1 MRISQFHINSL
12 LICCLVVLITSCN
25 SKGYQ
30 NLNARYNGYFYAD
43 QYVNE
48 VYQSIEDAYD
58 YNFNDI
64 LKIYPDID
72 SGTIQGN
79 KEKLDDAFKK
89 SSQVIEWYPNSDWV
103 DDNYLVIGK
112 IRYLRAQ
119 FQYAV
124 ETFQYVYNKTEDA
137 DARQQALIL
146 LMRTYMDMDEIDKAK
161 EVIDYIEQENLTVE
175 NTLNYRLQSAFL
187 HQRLGEIEE
196 MRDALDDI
204 AEYIPER
211 DLKAR
216 VNFILGQLA
225 EREADFP
232 KALAYYTEAI
242 SGTPPYE
249 LEFHTELRRL
259 AVTDIRSQDQ
269 VDKAYKFYDKLLKDG
284 KNQEY
289 QDKIYYSMGRLEQR
303 RGQYQTA
310 ITHYLM
316 ALEAEQ
322 PDPRTQGLASLRIA
336 QIYYDEFENYQYAS
350 VYYDSTVMKL
360 PKDEPGFESIEA
372 RQKTLKELVTELNT
386 IQKND
391 SLLAL
396 SELSQVSL
404 DAFLDRYLDEK
415 EEKEREK
422 RKRER
427 SNNSFNGANVVNDA
441 PTAGGPSDGS
451 WYFYNITAV
460 GQGQLQFQQRWG
472 NRPLEDD
479 WRRSQKIVIGVGT
492 SASVDET
499 EEQEQ
504 STETRE
510 RSSSTDDRSEE
521 KQKLIESIPS
531 TAEEKDAANAE
542 IAQALFECGR
552 IYRFGLER
560 EDLSEQSYL
569 NLLERY
575 PQTELRLDA
584 LYALY
589 TLNENKNVG
598 VAQNYKDTIIEDYPD
613 SLIAKLLINPD
624 YLIEKEQRNQALQ
637 LIYADAYGMYESGNY
652 VEADQV
658 IKKALRDFEDVDFL
672 ANVELLSA
680 ILKGYTESIYS
691 YEQALN
697 DFSEKYPEGP
707 LYDYAQNLLRTMS
720 PGKKE
725 NTNQPSFEFS
735 EDFKQLH
742 LVSVTFNLDLND
754 TDNLKSFIEN
764 FNESNFEKQRLSVGY
779 LQFDET
785 NNTGIL
791 FVNSFKTKSAAET
804 YNLALTEALN
814 ELERQSDPIFHNFAI
829 SRDNFTMLFESKK
842 LDNYLAFNK
851 RFYR

>member
-1 MRISQFHINSL
+1 MSSG
-12 LICCLVVLITSCN
+12 CN

-48 VYQSIEDAYD
+48 VYQSIEEAYD

-72 SGTIQGN
+72 SGTVQGN
-79 KEKLDDAFKK
+79 EEKLDDAFKK
-89 SSQVIEWYPNSDWV
+89 SSQVIEWYPNSDWL
-103 DDNYLVIGK
+103 DDNYIVIGK

-119 FQYAV
+119 FRYAI
-124 ETFQYVYNKTEDA
+124 ETFQYVYNKTED
-137 DARQQALIL
+137 DNARQQALIL
-146 LMRTYMDMDEIDKAK
+146 LMRTYMDMNEIDNAK
-161 EVIDYIEQENLTVE
+161 EVIDYIEQEELTVE

-187 HQRLGEIEE
+187 HQKLGEIEE

-204 AEYIPER
+204 AAYIPER

-232 KALAYYTEAI
+232 TALAYYNEAI

-269 VDKAYKFYDKLLKDG
+269 VEKAYKLYDKLLKDG

-303 RGQYQTA
+303 RGEYQKA

-322 PDPRTQGLASLRIA
+322 PNQRTQGLASLRIA
-336 QIYYDEFENYQYAS
+336 QIYYDPFENYQYAS

-360 PKDEPGFESIEA
+360 PKDEPGFESIEE
-372 RQKTLKELVTELNT
+372 RQKTLKELVTELN
-386 IQKND
+386 IIKKND

-396 SELSQVSL
+396 SELSEVSL

-415 EEKEREK
+415 EEREAEKKK
-422 RKRER
+422 RDQA
-427 SNNSFNGANVVNDA
+427 NNSFNGANVINDA
-441 PTAGGPSDGS
+441 SAAGGPSDGS
-451 WYFYNITAV
+451 WYFYNIVAV
-460 GQGQLQFQQRWG
+460 GQGQLQFQQVWG

-479 WRRSQKIVIGVGT
+479 WRRSQKIVIGVG
-492 SASVDET
+492 SNASVEET
-499 EEQEQ
+499 EEQEKKPPIGAI
-504 STETRE
+504 SN
-510 RSSSTDDRSEE
+510 STDDRAGE
-521 KQKLIESIPS
+521 KQQLIQTIPS
-531 TAEEKDAANAE
+531 TEEEKEMAHRE

-560 EDLSEQSYL
+560 EDLSQQSY
-569 NLLERY
+569 NTLLERY
-575 PQTELRLDA
+575 PQTNLRLDA

-589 TLNENKNVG
+589 TLNQTKNII
-598 VAQNYKDTIIEDYPD
+598 VAENYKETIIEDYPD

-624 YLIEKEQRNQALQ
+624 YLIEKEQRSQALQ
-637 LIYADAYGMYESGNY
+637 LIYADAYNMYESGNY

-658 IKKALRDFEDVDFL
+658 IKKALKDFEDVDFL
-672 ANVELLSA
+672 ANVELFSA
-680 ILKGYTESIYS
+680 ILKGYTESIFS
-691 YEQALN
+691 YEQALK
-697 DFSEKYPEGP
+697 DFSEKHPEGP
-707 LYDYAQNLLRTMS
+707 LYNYAQNLLRTMS
-720 PGKKE
+720 SDKKE
-725 NTNQPSFEFS
+725 NVNQPSFEFS

-742 LVSVTFNLDLND
+742 LVSITFTISSND
-754 TDNLKSFIEN
+754 AEQIKTFIES
-764 FNESNFEKQRLSVGY
+764 FNQKNFEKQRLSVGY
-779 LQFDET
+779 LQFDEK
-785 NNTGIL
+785 NETGIF
-791 FVNSFKTKSAAET
+791 FVNSFKTKSASET
-804 YNLALTEALN
+804 YNLALTEAFN
-814 ELERQSDPIFHNFAI
+814 DLERQSDPNFHNFAI
-829 SRDNFTMLFESKK
+829 SRDNFTMLFQSKK
-842 LDNYLAFNK
+842 LKSYLAFNK
-851 RFYR
+851 RFYK